1 MTDLAFLAVPAPLQ
15 GPASQWRYC
24 AWTEDSKYFAVGTVT
39 GLVYG
44 TRNAVGCSMLRRS
57 AHFIFFHLRR
67 LSVLQ
72 KGSVKHTFDVRQL
85 GLGKALAGLA
95 FRRGGPVDR
104 TRRGCVHRPLAVR
117 FSYVAFLTRMTPL
130 DSSLFSSRTRGK
142 CGGFHCPSSPSA
154 STLHHQTFERWM
166 SALTITALGPSL
178 TTLGQTSSPSLE
190 APTLWVTAPR
200 TVRSIHPSPT
210 STPRSPSSG
219 MQRDRCLCGTCP
231 TMPRIL
237 CWLTVPSM
245 PPMRTTW
252 PAEGSSPLS
261 LSTFRSPRPGPSITR
276 HVVTAAG
283 NNSVLVC
290 SPVHHCRP
298 CSRPAVTRSQ
308 SWTSRGE

>member
-1 MTDLAFLAVPAPLQ
+1 MPAPLQ

-44 TRNAVGCSMLRRS
+44 TRSWLQCAAALSSL
-57 AHFIFFHLRR
+57 HFHLRR

-85 GLGKALAGLA
+85 GMGKALAGLA

-104 TRRGCVHRPLAVR
+104 ARRGCVRQPLAVL
-117 FSYVAFLTRMTPL
+117 SCVVLLTRLTPP

-154 STLHHQTFERWM
+154 STLHHRTFERWM
-166 SALTITALGPSL
+166 SALTTTALGPSL
-178 TTLGQTSSPSLE
+178 TTLGLISLPSLE
-190 APTLWVTAPR
+190 APTLWATAPR
-200 TVRSIHPSPT
+200 TVRPIDPS
-210 STPRSPSSG
+210 SPRSPCSPSSG

-231 TMPRIL
+231 TMPHIL
-237 CWLTVPSM
+237 CWLTVPCT

-261 LSTFRSPRPGPSITR
+261 PSTFRSPRPRPSITR
-276 HVVTAAG
+276 HVALPRA
-283 NNSVLVC
+283 
-290 SPVHHCRP
+290 
-298 CSRPAVTRSQ
+298 TRSLSAHLCTVAGRVLAQ
-308 SWTSRGE
+308 R